1 MAPLR
6 HKRSKKNF
14 KTKSKIDLILFLNSD
29 LNKFFQILKKK
40 KNLPQEHLLV
50 LYSVSNVSINHRS
63 DMKTQVF
70 FSSCLQIFVFLQFG
84 LQESSIFLSRY
95 FQSPERKKKLK
106 KKKNWRFLPIL
117 FNQIIFSKFYLSSTF
132 KLFPVPETC

>member
-50 LYSVSNVSINHRS
+50 L
-63 DMKTQVF
+63 
-70 FSSCLQIFVFLQFG
+70 
-84 LQESSIFLSRY
+84 
-95 FQSPERKKKLK
+95 
-106 KKKNWRFLPIL
+106 
-117 FNQIIFSKFYLSSTF
+117 
-132 KLFPVPETC
+132 